1 MSPSGPARGAA
12 PPGESSPRASEA
24 QWERAQQ
31 TWALRVEER
40 PESLDPEQTR
50 ALFRTLRVKRFERPA
65 LLARL
70 PGVVRRGA
78 RVDLLPLVEDLV
90 RAGIEARLERR
101 PPREPQERNADR

>member
-1 MSPSGPARGAA
+1 MSPSGPERRSA
-12 PPGESSPRASEA
+12 PPADATPGVSEA
-24 QWERAQQ
+24 QRERAQQ
-31 TWALRVEER
+31 TWALHVEED
-40 PESLDPEQTR
+40 PESLDPERAR
-50 ALFRTLRVKRFERPA
+50 ALFRTLRVKRFERSA

-101 PPREPQERNADR
+101 PSSQPQEPDTER